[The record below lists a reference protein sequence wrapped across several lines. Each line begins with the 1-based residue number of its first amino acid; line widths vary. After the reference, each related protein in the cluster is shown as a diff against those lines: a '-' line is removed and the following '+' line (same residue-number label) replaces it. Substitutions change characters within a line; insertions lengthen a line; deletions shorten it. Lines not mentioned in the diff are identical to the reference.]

1 MCHQGKRVRHLCWEP
16 VSGGLWVC
24 PGADEIQGPTFVN
37 WSATVHMVTDQ
48 QRWGYL
54 DRKFPVHKAAGC
66 AFHTSE
72 HTAIS
77 VVCK

>member
-1 MCHQGKRVRHLCWEP
+1 M
-16 VSGGLWVC
+16 C

-37 WSATVHMVTDQ
+37 WSATVHTVTDQ
-48 QRWGYL
+48 QRRGYL
-54 DRKFPVHKAAGC
+54 DPKFPVRKAAGC

-72 HTAIS
+72 HTATS